1 MSSQN
6 SQTVKHSSANMHTS
20 YYFAMHLNQDQIT
33 FYMQTRLEVKYSEV
47 VHVLWRKDICRKQ
60 FPSKSCGK
68 CVLFFS
74 SSHLHKRD
82 GDLLE
87 TRPRLI

>member
-1 MSSQN
+1 MYYGEKIFVEN
-6 SQTVKHSSANMHTS
+6 SFPPN
-20 YYFAMHLNQDQIT
+20 L
-33 FYMQTRLEVKYSEV
+33 V
-47 VHVLWRKDICRKQ
+47 VNV
-60 FPSKSCGK
+60 FF
-68 CVLFFS
+68 FFS